1 MAAKLAA
8 SGRRIGRRD
17 FIGAI
22 RDLGKAAGI
31 PEELPRLVTK
41 NDIKT
46 I

>member
-1 MAAKLAA
+1 MAAKLA
-8 SGRRIGRRD
+8 SLGGRIGRRD

-22 RDLGKAAGI
+22 RELGKALGI